1 MHAQFKINC
10 QTQKNSNDDNHDGD
24 DDDDVDD
31 DHADDDDERSGDVA
45 EDVHEHEDWGVP
57 ERTVAAGRAHKLRCY
72 RHE

>member
-10 QTQKNSNDDNHDGD
+10 QTQKNSNDDNHDD
-24 DDDDVDD
+24 DDD
-31 DHADDDDERSGDVA
+31 HDDDDGRSGDVA

-72 RHE
+72 RHA